1 MRDVWIAL
9 IAVGVGA
16 VLAVLAEEVAR
27 WLTKQRRRRVLAL
40 LVCPVLDRF
49 IADCQAVLD
58 DEGDWTGGT
67 RHFSVPMP
75 TGPEFPAQVD
85 WTSINPKLANRILSL
100 PLATIRADQELG
112 YLGDYVTP
120 PEHEEAFVFRRKR
133 CFKLQHDA
141 LRMSASSRMLPEGA
155 ERSSVEVVVEVLAS
169 EGDVEAALAG
179 LFGPLVAQGV
189 VVASLCGVGGSF
201 QRLHGSVVDQCPK

>member
-1 MRDVWIAL
+1 MSNVWIVL
-9 IAVGVGA
+9 ISVSAA
-16 VLAVLAEEVAR
+16 WVLSVFTPAATR
-27 WLTKQRRRRVLAL
+27 WLARKRRRCALAL

-49 IADCQAVLD
+49 VADCQATID
-58 DEGDWTGGT
+58 DDGDWTGFT

-75 TGPEFPAQVD
+75 TGPEFPPEVD

-141 LRMSASSRMLPEGA
+141 LEL
-155 ERSSVEVVVEVLAS
+155 SVTLRKR
-169 EGDVEAALAG
+169 AG
-179 LFGPLVAQGV
+179 LPP
-189 VVASLCGVGGSF
+189 ASDDLTDNIWG
-201 QRLHGSVVDQCPK
+201 